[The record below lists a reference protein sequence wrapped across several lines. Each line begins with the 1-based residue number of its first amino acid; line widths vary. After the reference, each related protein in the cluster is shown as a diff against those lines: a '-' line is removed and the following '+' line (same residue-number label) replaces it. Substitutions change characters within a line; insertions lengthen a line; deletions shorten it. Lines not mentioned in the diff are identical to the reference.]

1 MFLKKCSYR
10 DCMKVYSIILM
21 ISKLFFKLKLSFK
34 KVESRVEQK
43 GHFFTVPGQLVTT
56 TESIGEVS
64 PSSARYVRLEHTVRR
79 DC

>member
-1 MFLKKCSYR
+1 MRVQENILTVT
-10 DCMKVYSIILM
+10 DMKVVFNNSDDIKTVLQ
-21 ISKLFFKLKLSFK
+21 LKLSFK

-64 PSSARYVRLEHTVRR
+64 PSSAR
-79 DC
+79 